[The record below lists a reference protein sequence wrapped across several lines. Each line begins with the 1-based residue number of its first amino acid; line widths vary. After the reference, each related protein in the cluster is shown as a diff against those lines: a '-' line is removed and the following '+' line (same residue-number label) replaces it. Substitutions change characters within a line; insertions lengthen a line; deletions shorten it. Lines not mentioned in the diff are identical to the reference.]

1 MTGRMLLALLAG
13 AAALIAAAVLLL
25 PGADA
30 PKPPEGERAT
40 GPGAP
45 AAESPGAAGRGAP
58 GPAAAGEPASRMAPT
73 AAAKPPVAGAVGSET
88 APGAAAKPCRL
99 TGRVVDMDD
108 HPVAG
113 AELSWDGGDGFR
125 AGAATGA
132 DGAFEIAVSPDLE
145 LVVRAAAAGFPSIDT
160 KIPPLAPGEARGGLI
175 LRLGR
180 GTVVTLRVVEGV
192 AVFGE
197 EEKPVAGAPVVLR
210 RVDAA
215 GGPPVAAVADD
226 LGRAVVAGV
235 AHGRWIAEVDWP
247 PYRGRS
253 GEVELRGEETTLTV
267 RVAQLGRIRG
277 TVRDESGQPVTAFA
291 VTAQKITAAHAA
303 PNPVFRTFES
313 PAGEFEMADVG
324 AGSHEVHVAA
334 AGFALRVLP
343 RVDVPGGGTAVVEA
357 VLPAGGRIAGRV
369 VSAADGSPVADAI
382 VFSDTEFIPWSVDL
396 TTRAAFRP
404 HARATRTGADGTFML
419 GDLRPGEQA
428 VAAVHPDFA
437 EGRATAAT
445 GAEGVEIR
453 LAGGGVVEGRSFD
466 GSGKPAMQV
475 PVLLIR
481 IMVANSKKRSPRM
494 AQVDATGAFRFD
506 HVERGSFVCV
516 RPEAAGIATEMKFVS
531 IAKSET
537 KVVEFGSGSAQTS
550 VTGIVTDRRQG
561 AVAGAWITFFRTDA
575 ARDPSGMPK
584 FQQSVTDADGRYRIP
599 DIEAGH
605 YDVHV
610 GAGVKKGFNKVSDVE
625 IEAGGERRHD
635 IVVSGGRLHGI
646 VLGTSEEPLAGA
658 EVLLLRS
665 GGGAEAAFAG
675 RAETTEDGHF
685 EFAWLEPGT
694 YRMTASA
701 PGHAIAVRERV
712 DVGESEGDPVRFVL
726 VAGGSIGGTVLDES
740 GAAVSGCFIEI
751 RRAGTD
757 EPVVVGLQNWVGPDG
772 RFEIPSL
779 PAGMVKVRPV
789 KTGHTGDVAEVEIR
803 PGETARLRLVLRK
816 M

>member
-1 MTGRMLLALLAG
+1 MTGRMLLVLLAG
-13 AAALIAAAVLLL
+13 AAALIAAAIFLF

-30 PKPPEGERAT
+30 PKPPEGERAA
-40 GPGAP
+40 GPGTP
-45 AAESPGAAGRGAP
+45 AAESPGVAGRGAP
-58 GPAAAGEPASRMAPT
+58 GPAAAGEPASRAVPP
-73 AAAKPPVAGAVGSET
+73 AVPKPVAREAGSEA

-108 HPVAG
+108 RPVAG
-113 AELSWDGGDGFR
+113 AELSWGGGDGFR
-125 AGAATGA
+125 AGASTGP
-132 DGAFEIAVSPDLE
+132 DGAFEIAVPPALE
-145 LVVRAAAAGFPSIDT
+145 LVVRAAAAGFPSLDT
-160 KIPPLAPGEARGGLI
+160 KVAPLAPGEVRGGLI
-175 LRLGR
+175 FRLGR

-197 EEKPVAGAPVVLR
+197 EEKPVAGAPVILR
-210 RVDAA
+210 RVDEA
-215 GGPPVAAVADD
+215 GGAPVAAVADD

-253 GEVELRGEETTLTV
+253 GEVELRDEETTLTV

-277 TVRDESGQPVTAFA
+277 TVRDEAEHPVTAFA

-313 PAGEFEMADVG
+313 PAGEFEMAEIG
-324 AGSHEVHVAA
+324 AGAHEVHVAA

-343 RVDVPGGGTAVVEA
+343 RVEVPSGGAAVVEA

-396 TTRAAFRP
+396 TTRAGFRP

-437 EGRATAAT
+437 EGRATATT

-466 GSGKPAMQV
+466 GSGNPATAV

-481 IMVANSKKRSPRM
+481 IMVANSKKRPPRM
-494 AQVDATGAFRFD
+494 AQVDGAGAFRFD
-506 HVERGSFVCV
+506 HVERGNFVCV

-531 IAKSET
+531 ITKSET
-537 KVVEFGSGSAQTS
+537 KVVEFGSRTAQTS

-599 DIEAGH
+599 DIEAGR

-610 GAGVKKGFNKVSDVE
+610 GAGVKKGFNKVSEVE

-635 IVVSGGRLHGI
+635 IVVSGGRVHGV

-665 GGGAEAAFAG
+665 SGGAETAFAG
-675 RAETTEDGHF
+675 RAETAEDGRF
-685 EFAWLEPGT
+685 EFAWLEPGS

-701 PGHAIAVRERV
+701 PGHAIGVRDRV
-712 DVGESEGDPVRFVL
+712 DVGDSERDPVRFIL
-726 VAGGSIGGTVLDES
+726 VAGGSISGMVSDES
-740 GAAVSGCFIEI
+740 GAAVSGSFIEI

-757 EPVVVGLQNWVGPDG
+757 EPIVVGLQNWGGPDG

-779 PAGMVKVRPV
+779 PAGIVRVRAVKA
-789 KTGHTGDVAEVEIR
+789 GHAGDEAEVEIR
-803 PGETARLRLVLRK
+803 PGETVRLRLVLRK